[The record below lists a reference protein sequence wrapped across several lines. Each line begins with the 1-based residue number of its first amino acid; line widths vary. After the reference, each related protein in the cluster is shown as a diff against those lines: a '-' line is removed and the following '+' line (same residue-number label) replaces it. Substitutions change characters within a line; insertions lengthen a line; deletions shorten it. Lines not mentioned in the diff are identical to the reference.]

1 MDGLRLHMTIYP
13 FCEKFGLTTVA
24 LKVRDLLDYTT
35 IDPMVQRKLSLM
47 QRRKISNYLQEREL
61 EQVFFGP
68 VTLSMRDVSS
78 LAIDGEEEGQQ
89 TSFVLRQG
97 SKLSVIDGQHRIL
110 ALGYVG
116 EQMLREVRRHMRRI
130 AVLKLKQ
137 RKEPE
142 NADAYQEELNDLQG
156 LVDSLEARRL
166 ALMETELAVQIYIG
180 LNEEEEKQLFGD
192 INSKVQ
198 LVSKELGHSFDSVD
212 PINLVIQ
219 QVADHHPL
227 LKEAG
232 IERRSSLTAFN
243 RNFTCYSWMYSVA
256 TMLFSGRMQ
265 PSYELMRNVR
275 KDLAFYVEILH
286 QFYSALLPLMPEQ
299 PGLSQHTSANRVMQE
314 SIALYANQFLFR
326 DGVYNEDW
334 TSCLR
339 ILDGFDWSHQNEEL
353 FYIFGSQD
361 NGKLNLIHEKSLRK
375 HSKLLKF
382 FMEGMEGPDGGIEIA
397 SLA

>member
-1 MDGLRLHMTIYP
+1 MEGLRLNLAIYP
-13 FCEKFGLTTVA
+13 LCDKFGLTTVA

-61 EQVFFGP
+61 DQVFFGP
-68 VTLSMRDVSS
+68 VTLSMRDVDS
-78 LAIDGEEEGQQ
+78 LAWDTDGAEQQ
-89 TSFVLRQG
+89 NYVLKQG
-97 SKLSVIDGQHRIL
+97 SKLSILDGQHRIL

-116 EQMLREVRRHMRRI
+116 EQMLREVRRNTRKLT
-130 AVLKLKQ
+130 VLKLKQ
-137 RKEPE
+137 RKEPLE
-142 NADAYQEELNDLQG
+142 ASIQSELEDLQA
-156 LVDSLEARRL
+156 LVESLEQRRL

-232 IERRSSLTAFN
+232 IEKRNSLTSFN
-243 RNFTCYSWMYSVA
+243 KNFTCFSWLYSIA

-265 PSYELMRNVR
+265 PSYELMRNIR
-275 KDLAFYVEILH
+275 KDLPFYVEILH
-286 QFYSALLPLMPEQ
+286 QFYSKLIPLMPEQ
-299 PGLSQHTSANRVMQE
+299 PGLSQYTSANRVMQE
-314 SIALYANQFLFR
+314 SIALYANHFLFQN
-326 DGVYNEDW
+326 GEYNEDW
-334 TSCLR
+334 TDCLR
-339 ILDGFDWSHQNEEL
+339 ILDGFDWTHRNEEL
-353 FYIFGSQD
+353 FYIFGMQD

-375 HSKLLKF
+375 HTKLLKF
-382 FMEGMEGPDGGIEIA
+382 FMEGLEEPDEDLT